1 MFVKASGSAVER
13 FPYTISDLRRDNPNV
28 SFPATVPDAELEI
41 YGVYRVTA
49 ATAPETNPRTDT
61 LERSCSLVDGT
72 WTEVWTKVQ
81 LDSAVAAENIRNQRN
96 ELLAETDWTQL
107 PDSGVA
113 SAWTAYRQSLRDLP
127 SQEGFPYTVTWPTK
141 PS

>member
-1 MFVKASGSAVER
+1 MFVKASNGAIER

-28 SFPATVPDAELEI
+28 SFPATLPDTELET
-41 YGVYRVTA
+41 YGVYRVTPTSPPA
-49 ATAPETNPRTDT
+49 SDPRTDT
-61 LERSCSLVDGT
+61 LERSCSFIDGT

-81 LDSAVAAENIRNQRN
+81 LDAAVAAENVRELRNQ
-96 ELLAETDWTQL
+96 LLAESDWTQL

-113 SAWTAYRQSLRDLP
+113 SAWVTYRQELRDVP
-127 SQEGFPYTVTWPTK
+127 SQESFPYSVAWPAK